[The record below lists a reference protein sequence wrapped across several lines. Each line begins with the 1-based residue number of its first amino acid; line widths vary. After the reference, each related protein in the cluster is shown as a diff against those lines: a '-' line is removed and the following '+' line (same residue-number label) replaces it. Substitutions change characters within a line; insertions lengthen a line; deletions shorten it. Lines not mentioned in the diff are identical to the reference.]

1 MYSLSAIGVE
11 TSPICL
17 FSFQLDQSGVYQ
29 FKVKVTGQNKAYGYA
44 FINVTVLPGETLF
57 VVGVVVVVFSCKVCQ
72 NKHYVFKIYQHRCP
86 FSRAELLVFP
96 VKVTILRAELSSYKH
111 VHQCNSY
118 AMLLDL

>member
-1 MYSLSAIGVE
+1 ME

-29 FKVKVTGQNKAYGYA
+29 FKVKVTGQNQAYGYA

-57 VVGVVVVVFSCKVCQ
+57 VVGVVVVVFSC
-72 NKHYVFKIYQHRCP
+72 NKGQHRCP
-86 FSRAELLVFP
+86 FSRAELLGFP
-96 VKVTILRAELSSYKH
+96 VKVTILIAELSSYKR

>member
-29 FKVKVTGQNKAYGYA
+29 FKVKVTGQNQAYGYA

-57 VVGVVVVVFSCKVCQ
+57 CCSCCCCCV
-72 NKHYVFKIYQHRCP
+72 
-86 FSRAELLVFP
+86 
-96 VKVTILRAELSSYKH
+96 
-111 VHQCNSY
+111 
-118 AMLLDL
+118 LLDSTIPKQTLGFQNLSKLLSFFKS